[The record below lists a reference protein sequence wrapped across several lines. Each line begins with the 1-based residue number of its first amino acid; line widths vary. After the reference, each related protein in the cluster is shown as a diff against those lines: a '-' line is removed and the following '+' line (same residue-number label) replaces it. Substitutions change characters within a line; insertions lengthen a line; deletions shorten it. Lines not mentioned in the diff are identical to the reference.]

1 MNILEYFNDIS
12 SWSQSMDISG
22 NKNKIIFC
30 KLNPSYTINVNKKN
44 ISIRYNNMVIKEF
57 CYSENYFYSYY
68 SDDYGF
74 GGELKINGFLPKDT
88 VTLFDDGPTTI
99 IRNSLRYKVFI
110 IVNLI
115 YHVRKLDVYHLIFF
129 DRPID
134 DIKLNNAIEKIEVF
148 FKEHDIK
155 IISQTDPEA
164 QQENQK
170 ENNTIQNIQSKGGVA
185 RHKLTNEIKN
195 NIIKNMFC
203 LIKGGSVAQKATK
216 IVSIIADAIE
226 KNTLN
231 KMKKKYNIG
240 VDITDEMIN
249 YLREDKYGQIYKWCL
264 KFKNIQKL

>member
-30 KLNPSYTINVNKKN
+30 KLNPSCTINVNKKN

-57 CYSENYFYSYY
+57 WYSEHYFYSDY

-74 GGELKINGFLPKDT
+74 GGELKINGFIPKDIVSLHDNDST
-88 VTLFDDGPTTI
+88 VL

-115 YHVRKLDVYHLIFF
+115 CHVRKLDVYHMIFF

-134 DIKLNNAIEKIEVF
+134 DIKLNNAIQKIELF
-148 FKEHDIK
+148 FEKHSIK

-170 ENNTIQNIQSKGGVA
+170 ENNTIQNIQSQGGIA
-185 RHKLTNEIKN
+185 RHKITNEIKD
-195 NIIKNMFC
+195 NIIKNMFY
-203 LIKGGSVAQKATK
+203 LVKGKSVTQKA
-216 IVSIIADAIE
+216 
-226 KNTLN
+226 
-231 KMKKKYNIG
+231 KK
-240 VDITDEMIN
+240 
-249 YLREDKYGQIYKWCL
+249 
-264 KFKNIQKL
+264 